1 MKVDFV
7 LESFFTDLQNQ
18 IYNSDLVFARCG
30 SSTLAEINDCGKS
43 SFLFPLPNSMDNHQY
58 MNALEFKKYNDCE
71 IFDET
76 NIDYSDISDKLEKEI
91 KKSKKRIIKIKR
103 EKKYP

>member
-1 MKVDFV
+1 
-7 LESFFTDLQNQ
+7 
-18 IYNSDLVFARCG
+18 
-30 SSTLAEINDCGKS
+30 
-43 SFLFPLPNSMDNHQY
+43 MDNHQY

-103 EKKYP
+103 EKKIS

>member
-1 MKVDFV
+1 
-7 LESFFTDLQNQ
+7 
-18 IYNSDLVFARCG
+18 
-30 SSTLAEINDCGKS
+30 
-43 SFLFPLPNSMDNHQY
+43 

-91 KKSKKRIIKIKR
+91 KKSKKIIIKIKR
-103 EKKYP
+103 EKKISLNDLINDIIKRSDV

>member
-1 MKVDFV
+1 
-7 LESFFTDLQNQ
+7 
-18 IYNSDLVFARCG
+18 
-30 SSTLAEINDCGKS
+30 
-43 SFLFPLPNSMDNHQY
+43 MDNHQY

-76 NIDYSDISDKLEKEI
+76 NIDYSDISNKLEKEI

-103 EKKYP
+103 EKKISLNDLINDIIK